1 MWVTWVRGLRYS
13 VDARFAWV
21 KFLRRL
27 RGLRGS
33 KFFYVGHNFNVGCVG
48 QIYFCVGQIYFCV
61 GQNLLHGSMFLRDS
75 TFFV

>member
-1 MWVTWVRGLRYS
+1 MWVTWVRGLRCS

-48 QIYFCVGQIYFCV
+48 QIYFCVGQ
-61 GQNLLHGSMFLRDS
+61 NLLHGSMFLRDS

>member
-1 MWVTWVRGLRYS
+1 M
-13 VDARFAWV
+13 
-21 KFLRRL
+21 

-33 KFFYVGHNFNVGCVG
+33 NFYVGCVGCVGLNFFYVGHNFNVG
-48 QIYFCVGQIYFCV
+48 CVGQIYFCV